1 MKDLITIIIPC
12 KNEKDVV
19 QKTLDL
25 LNYQSGINGVNVII
39 SDSSNDEE
47 TVNKLLNRVGDK
59 FNLKVNYAIVGNTVT
74 MNFELTTDFLIL
86 PVSEFEKWAE
96 FARVKKEVFSES
108 LVLQKIN

>member
-1 MKDLITIIIPC
+1 VKYLP
-12 KNEKDVV
+12 KGNEF
-19 QKTLDL
+19 
-25 LNYQSGINGVNVII
+25 NY
-39 SDSSNDEE
+39 
-47 TVNKLLNRVGDK
+47 DK
-59 FNLKVNYAIVGNTVT
+59 FNLKVNYAVVGNTVT